1 MTLSSV
7 KVIINP
13 AAGGGSIRRRWPQ
26 IYTQLRDTGLSFD
39 YEFTKSPGHAIE
51 IAKRAADADYH
62 YLIAVGGD
70 GTVNE
75 VANGILRSTKSGN
88 AILGMTSAGTA
99 SSFARSLGIVQDYT
113 SLLAK
118 RKTISLDIGV
128 VECWSRGR
136 RLQRFFVNEAS
147 VGFGA
152 AIVNA
157 WSRLPKLFGHS
168 INYKLRTITGYS
180 ALVAHRNRWIRLI
193 IGNKHENFHGGYV
206 VVANGQYF
214 AGGMQIAPYAKL
226 DDGLLNLVTIGDISK
241 SELLRIVPTVYDGS
255 HIGHPKIREETVTT
269 VTIESDER
277 LLVEA
282 DGEIIGE
289 APASFKVMPSAL
301 TVVV

>member
-1 MTLSSV
+1 MQ
-7 KVIINP
+7 
-13 AAGGGSIRRRWPQ
+13 WPH
-26 IYTQLRDTGLSFD
+26 IYTHLHDAGLSFD
-39 YEFTKSPGHAIE
+39 YEFTRGPGHAIE
-51 IAKRAADADYH
+51 IAKRAADTDYR

-75 VANGILRSTKSGN
+75 VANGVLRSTNSGN
-88 AILGMTSAGTA
+88 AILGMISAGTA
-99 SSFARSLGIVQDYT
+99 SSFARSLGIAQDYA
-113 SLLAK
+113 SSLAK
-118 RKTISLDIGV
+118 RKTISIDVGV

-193 IGNKHENFHGGYV
+193 IGNKHENFHGCYV

-226 DDGLLNLVTIGDISK
+226 DDGLLNLVTVGDVSK

-255 HIGHPKIREETVTT
+255 HIGHPKIREEKVTV

-289 APASFKVMPSAL
+289 VPASFKVMPSAL

>member
-1 MTLSSV
+1 MTESRT

-26 IYTQLRDTGLSFD
+26 IYAQLRDAGLPFD
-39 YEFTKSPGHAIE
+39 YEFTRGPGHAIE
-51 IAKRAADADYH
+51 IARLATDGDYR

-70 GTVNE
+70 GTINE
-75 VANGILRSTKSGN
+75 VANGILGSTNSGK
-88 AILGMTSAGTA
+88 AILGMLSTGTA
-99 SSFARSLGIVQDYT
+99 GSFARSLGIAQDYT

-118 RKTISLDIGV
+118 RKTLSIDVGV
-128 VECWSRGR
+128 VECRSRGQ

-152 AIVNA
+152 AIVSA

-168 INYKLRTITGYS
+168 INHKLRTITGYS
-180 ALVAHRNRWIRLI
+180 ALVAHRNSWIRLYV
-193 IGNKHENFHGGYV
+193 GDKFENFHGCYV
-206 VVANGQYF
+206 ILANGQYF
-214 AGGMQIAPYAKL
+214 AGEMQIAPHARL
-226 DDGLLNLVTIGDISK
+226 DDGLLNLVTIGDVSK

-255 HIGHPKIREETVTT
+255 HIGHPKIRERKVTV

-289 APASFKVMPSAL
+289 APASFSVMPSAL
-301 TVVV
+301 AVVV

>member
-1 MTLSSV
+1 MTLSPA

-13 AAGGGSIRRRWPQ
+13 VAGGGSIKRQWPE
-26 IYTQLRDTGLSFD
+26 IYTRLRDVGLSFD
-39 YEFTKSPGHAIE
+39 YEFTRGPGHAIE
-51 IAKRAADADYH
+51 IAKRATDGDYH

-75 VANGILRSTKSGN
+75 VANGILRSTNAGN
-88 AILGMTSAGTA
+88 TILGMISTGTA
-99 SSFARSLGIVQDYT
+99 GSFARSLGIVQDYT

-118 RKTISLDIGV
+118 RKTISIDVGV

-147 VGFGA
+147 IGFGA

-168 INYKLRTITGYS
+168 INHKLRTITGYS
-180 ALVAHRNRWIRLI
+180 ALVAHRHRWIKLHA
-193 IGNKHENFHGGYV
+193 GNKFENFYGCYV

-214 AGGMQIAPYAKL
+214 AGGMQIAPHAKL
-226 DDGLLNLVTIGDISK
+226 DDGLLNLVTIGDVSR

-255 HIGHPKIREETVTT
+255 HIGHPKIREEKVTV

-289 APASFKVMPSAL
+289 VPASFKVMPSAL